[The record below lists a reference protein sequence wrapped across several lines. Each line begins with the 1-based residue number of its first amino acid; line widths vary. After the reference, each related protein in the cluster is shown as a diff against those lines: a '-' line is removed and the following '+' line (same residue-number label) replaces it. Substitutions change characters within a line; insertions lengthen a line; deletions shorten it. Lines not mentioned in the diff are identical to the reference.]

1 MRTWLAGIVSA
12 VIVAAV
18 GVVFTAWFNARG
30 SDTVESISGEPP
42 IKVGHVAVDYAAQDT
57 TLREAVTDPAD
68 RAVLLSSASGSRRD
82 TVMARHDRAPLE
94 TADLTVV
101 LVGNRSSLRIV
112 DIQPRVL
119 GRKPVSD
126 GALFIYTP
134 PGEAATIELAAYLDK
149 PAPRF
154 TSPEDPNIS
163 YFRKKQ
169 IDLKRD
175 ERVTLSMTVGR
186 GPGQCHEACPRTR
199 RVACGVVGARGRR
212 DRQHVPEGPGPRRVR
227 PGGGHGDAAE
237 HREDPRPAHGRA
249 PAHHPRRPR
258 PARRRH
264 RRLDLWRASSPGGA
278 WSPERPGPCRPVN
291 RDKRE
296 QSPNRNE
303 DHIPSANFCTQTPRR
318 PVHAAPDPL
327 LVAAHLHVGGILVL
341 GEPKQDHEHQISH
354 LP

>member
-57 TLREAVTDPAD
+57 TLRETVTDPAD
-68 RAVLLSSASGSRRD
+68 RAVLLGSASGSRRD
-82 TVMARHDRAPLE
+82 AVMARHDRAPLE

-119 GRKPVSD
+119 DRKPVSD

-134 PGEAATIELAAYLDK
+134 AGEAATIELAADLDK
-149 PAPRF
+149 PVPRF
-154 TSPEDPNIS
+154 TSPEDPDIS

-175 ERVTLSMTVGR
+175 ERVTLSMTVTGMAAYYTFDLLITVLTGDR
-186 GPGQCHEACPRTR
+186 TEQMTIQGPDRTPFRVTGTAGTYHAYYTTSPLGGWRPISRSAACAIERKL
-199 RVACGVVGARGRR
+199 ARAGK
-212 DRQHVPEGPGPRRVR
+212 
-227 PGGGHGDAAE
+227 
-237 HREDPRPAHGRA
+237 
-249 PAHHPRRPR
+249 
-258 PARRRH
+258 
-264 RRLDLWRASSPGGA
+264 
-278 WSPERPGPCRPVN
+278 C
-291 RDKRE
+291 
-296 QSPNRNE
+296 
-303 DHIPSANFCTQTPRR
+303 
-318 PVHAAPDPL
+318 
-327 LVAAHLHVGGILVL
+327 
-341 GEPKQDHEHQISH
+341 
-354 LP
+354 